1 MKEVRPNSRDIARLA
16 QVSQATVSRAL
27 RDSPLVTPETRAR
40 VRSVAEQLRY
50 RADRSAAG
58 LRSRSSQTLALLLFE
73 ETPDD
78 AEINPFFLSMLGHI
92 TRAAARRSRDLLVS
106 FQQLSDD
113 WHKDYQ
119 LSNRADGIILL
130 GYGDSFTSMPRLRS
144 LGREG
149 GTDFVI
155 WGPIVT
161 GIPWTLHLQR
171 QQRGQR
177 SLPCVTCSSS
187 GGAALPTSAARRTGQ
202 PGRSSSCGTR
212 AMKRRCAAQESS
224 PTPGCGSKR
233 SRTKPRATIP
243 PCGSST
249 RVRLSTPF
257 SPPATGSRSASSV
270 RCVTAV
276 SPCLATFPSWAST
289 TSGPLRTSTR
299 RSRPVQG
306 QDTQHAGE
314 MLVENLLQLI
324 PGASVDSVL
333 IEPRLVVRTSCGS
346 RDPLR

>member
-130 GYGDSFTSMPRLRS
+130 GYGDYLTSMPRLRS
-144 LGREG
+144 LEQSGAN
-149 GTDFVI
+149 FVI
-155 WGPIVT
+155 WGPIVS
-161 GIPWTLHLQR
+161 GIAGRYVCSDNSAGGELAVRHLLELGR
-171 QQRGQR
+171 R
-177 SLPCVTCSSS
+177 SIAYVGSASDQWPEFQLRHAGYEKALRSAGIEPDSRLRVEAQSNEAEGYDSALGLISS
-187 GGAALPTSAARRTGQ
+187 
-202 PGRSSSCGTR
+202 
-212 AMKRRCAAQESS
+212 
-224 PTPGCGSKR
+224 
-233 SRTKPRATIP
+233 
-243 PCGSST
+243 

-299 RSRPVQG
+299 RSRPCSRTRSAQARCWSR
-306 QDTQHAGE
+306 TCCSSFPAPAW
-314 MLVENLLQLI
+314 I
-324 PGASVDSVL
+324 PY
-333 IEPRLVVRTSCGS
+333 
-346 RDPLR
+346 